1 MKFIF
6 KILDQ
11 QYEIQGAE
19 LFSNKNFVHIKSLYE
34 KEEIF
39 ICEIPSRNKGEL
51 LISEL
56 FT

>member
-39 ICEIPSRNKGEL
+39 ICETPSRNKSEL